1 MRRIFTL
8 IELLIVIAIIAI
20 LAALLLPALNRAR
33 VTAQKSSCLNNLK
46 TMASGVSFYTN
57 DNNDFLPR
65 RYKRWSW
72 GYAIGNSLGIKR
84 PNASVSGANP
94 DTNVNNIPVSSVLRC
109 PVTVNNTSTSKQ
121 VRLYPNYVPLVADTF
136 SPLKGKT
143 AGGANYNVP
152 DGADGDSAPL
162 AHKKIQRVIDGSVL
176 MFEAVSYQPYDAGS
190 YIALMPEVTSLCRHQ
205 AVLLSSAS
213 SINIFRTPPN
223 KTARTGVATS
233 DAPTSCSKTAMRK
246 RFPMEQP

>member
-84 PNASVSGANP
+84 PNASVSGADP
-94 DTNVNNIPVSSVLRC
+94 DLNVNN
-109 PVTVNNTSTSKQ
+109 
-121 VRLYPNYVPLVADTF
+121 
-136 SPLKGKT
+136 
-143 AGGANYNVP
+143 
-152 DGADGDSAPL
+152 
-162 AHKKIQRVIDGSVL
+162 
-176 MFEAVSYQPYDAGS
+176 
-190 YIALMPEVTSLCRHQ
+190 
-205 AVLLSSAS
+205 
-213 SINIFRTPPN
+213 
-223 KTARTGVATS
+223 
-233 DAPTSCSKTAMRK
+233 
-246 RFPMEQP
+246 

>member
-1 MRRIFTL
+1 MKHHPNGKDIPYVKGRFRMFTL
-8 IELLIVIAIIAI
+8 IELLVVVAIIAI
-20 LAALLLPALNRAR
+20 LAGMLLPALNKAR
-33 VTAQKSSCLNNLK
+33 STAQCISCMNNIK
-46 TMASGVSFYTN
+46 TVGNGVSFYTN
-57 DNNDFLPR
+57 DNDDFLPR

-72 GYAIGNSLGIKR
+72 GYAIGNSLDIKR
-84 PNASVSGANP
+84 PGASVSGADP
-94 DTNVNNIPVSSVLRC
+94 DLNVNNIPVSSVLRC
-109 PVTVNNTSTSKQ
+109 PVTVNNISTSKP

-136 SPLKGKT
+136 SPLNGKT

-152 DGADGDSAPL
+152 DGADGNSTPL

-176 MFEAVSYQPYDAGS
+176 MY
-190 YIALMPEVTSLCRHQ
+190 Q

-233 DAPTSCSKTAMRK
+233 DAPMSCSKTAMRK
-246 RFPMEQP
+246 RFPMEKP